1 MKFFLVLWTTALLL
15 LSLNT
20 SAGLRIIAEEAQQA
34 AGFPPGTGYR
44 SLEAPVVGNGG
55 HVAFSGS
62 VSGDSGSTNAIWYG
76 KPGQLEVAIQE
87 RESPAGFPANVV
99 FSLAVPETLTL
110 SGSGNL
116 AFAADME
123 GARYG
128 KAYLA
133 AIDGTVHGVIQEGVA
148 ATGFPPGTTIE
159 HLQKFVFADPG
170 MAFKGWTSQAQN
182 FIWFWDKH
190 SIQPVALTDTEF
202 SQLYP
207 GCKFSWFSLL
217 DMNRDGEI
225 LFKATLDSTGT
236 ASCPDSGLFTWKT
249 GSFRQVAVAGQHPP
263 GMPDGTVFASGA
275 FASESIND
283 NGDVSFQAQTID
295 AGQDFHGAS
304 WMAYANGDMAPV
316 ALEGETLPNRP
327 AETLILDTAAS
338 AANRNT
344 TTVLSAISSTNA
356 NLILA
361 GPPKQG
367 ANYTD
372 LSQPGASHLDVL
384 LRSDEPPPGF
394 GASWYLQNIIQAQI
408 NNQDNYSLWVDAK
421 DAADANSQPQKQI
434 WQGSDADSLRLLVME
449 NEPVSIDGISGTLRD
464 IRYPWVWAST
474 PDSSNSGL
482 PLQFNDIGQLVFLA
496 TREENSRQILLMGMA
511 ATPECSG
518 LVVGISSRDYTDGE
532 IIRCVG
538 DESLS
543 TVADETI
550 HVSGGAEV
558 TYESPAIHLNSGF
571 SVALGGRFAAVTP

>member
-1 MKFFLVLWTTALLL
+1 
-15 LSLNT
+15 
-20 SAGLRIIAEEAQQA
+20 
-34 AGFPPGTGYR
+34 
-44 SLEAPVVGNGG
+44 
-55 HVAFSGS
+55 
-62 VSGDSGSTNAIWYG
+62 
-76 KPGQLEVAIQE
+76 
-87 RESPAGFPANVV
+87 
-99 FSLAVPETLTL
+99 
-110 SGSGNL
+110 
-116 AFAADME
+116 
-123 GARYG
+123 
-128 KAYLA
+128 
-133 AIDGTVHGVIQEGVA
+133 
-148 ATGFPPGTTIE
+148 
-159 HLQKFVFADPG
+159 
-170 MAFKGWTSQAQN
+170 
-182 FIWFWDKH
+182 
-190 SIQPVALTDTEF
+190 
-202 SQLYP
+202 
-207 GCKFSWFSLL
+207 
-217 DMNRDGEI
+217 
-225 LFKATLDSTGT
+225 
-236 ASCPDSGLFTWKT
+236 
-249 GSFRQVAVAGQHPP
+249 
-263 GMPDGTVFASGA
+263 
-275 FASESIND
+275 
-283 NGDVSFQAQTID
+283 
-295 AGQDFHGAS
+295 
-304 WMAYANGDMAPV
+304 
-316 ALEGETLPNRP
+316 
-327 AETLILDTAAS
+327 
-338 AANRNT
+338 
-344 TTVLSAISSTNA
+344 STNA

-384 LRSDEPPPGF
+384 LRSDEPPTGF
-394 GASWYLQNIIQAQI
+394 GGSWYLQNIIQAQI

-482 PLQFNDIGQLVFLA
+482 PLQFNDFGQLVFLA